1 LIRETVGEPDVGVA
15 SPKGVTRIATP
26 YSLIFME
33 RGLMWLPL
41 LGAFIWL
48 ARAGANEYQKLEA
61 YKRWAV
67 GFDRYKYDIYSV
79 IGIKGREL
87 SWGKP
92 TKKEPKDLQTFSL
105 DRVKQIQLVVDNQQ
119 IDLDNL
125 PTGGKNINLQFQLT
139 DTANM
144 IDIPFTEVLMASEWA
159 KFLREQIS

>member
-1 LIRETVGEPDVGVA
+1 
-15 SPKGVTRIATP
+15 
-26 YSLIFME
+26 ME

-105 DRVKQIQLVVDNQQ
+105 DRVKQIQLVVDDRQ

-125 PTGGKNINLQFQLT
+125 PTGGKNINLRFQLI
-139 DTANM
+139 DTADM
-144 IDIPFTEVLMASEWA
+144 IDIPFTEVPMASEWA

>member
-1 LIRETVGEPDVGVA
+1 
-15 SPKGVTRIATP
+15 
-26 YSLIFME
+26 ME

-105 DRVKQIQLVVDNQQ
+105 DRVKQIQLVVDNKL
-119 IDLDNL
+119 IELEKYANDLDNL
-125 PTGGKNINLQFQLT
+125 PVSGSRANIRFEFT
-139 DTANM
+139 DNSE
-144 IDIPFTEVLMASEWA
+144 IVDIPFTEIPMAAEWA
-159 KFLREQIS
+159 VFLQSEIDITGASGAL

>member
-1 LIRETVGEPDVGVA
+1 
-15 SPKGVTRIATP
+15 
-26 YSLIFME
+26 
-33 RGLMWLPL
+33 MWLPL

-79 IGIKGREL
+79 IGLKDREL

-105 DRVKQIQLVVDNQQ
+105 DRVKQIQLVVDHKS
-119 IDLDNL
+119 IDLDDL
-125 PTGGKNINLQFQLT
+125 PTGGKNINLQFQFT
-139 DTANM
+139 DTADT
-144 IDIPFTEVLMASEWA
+144 IDIPFTEIPMASEWA
-159 KFLREQIS
+159 KFLRNTIEHRS

>member
-1 LIRETVGEPDVGVA
+1 
-15 SPKGVTRIATP
+15 
-26 YSLIFME
+26 ME

-92 TKKEPKDLQTFSL
+92 TKQEPKDLQTFSL
-105 DRVKQIQLVVDNQQ
+105 DRGKQIQLVVDNKP
-119 IDLDNL
+119 IELEKYANNLDNL
-125 PTGGKNINLQFQLT
+125 PVSSSRANLRFDFT
-139 DTANM
+139 DNSE
-144 IDIPFTEVLMASEWA
+144 IVDIPFTEIPMAAEWVVFLNSEIG
-159 KFLREQIS
+159 KSQ